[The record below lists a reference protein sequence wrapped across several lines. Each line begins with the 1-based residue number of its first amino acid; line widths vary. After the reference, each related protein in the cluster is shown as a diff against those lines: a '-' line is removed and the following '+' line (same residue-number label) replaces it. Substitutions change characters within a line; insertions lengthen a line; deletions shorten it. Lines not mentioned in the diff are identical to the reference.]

1 MGSGGLKMMAMTNGP
16 TVRAERTQDEMIL
29 RLPNPNRFLR
39 AFLPE
44 EAVKHLLA
52 AQREQLL
59 AVRAIIDAAVARIEA
74 AEQEDAAFT
83 QRRTEI
89 TVE

>member
-1 MGSGGLKMMAMTNGP
+1 MMAMTNGP
-16 TVRAERTQDEMIL
+16 TVRAERTQDDMIL

-59 AVRAIIDAAVARIEA
+59 AVRAMIDAAVARIEA

>member
-1 MGSGGLKMMAMTNGP
+1 MMMATTNGP
-16 TVRAERTQDEMIL
+16 TVRAERTHDEMIL
-29 RLPNPNRFLR
+29 HLPNPNRFLR

-44 EAVKHLLA
+44 EAVKHLRA

-59 AVRAIIDAAVARIEA
+59 AVRAMIDAAVAKIEA
-74 AEQEDAAFT
+74 AEAEDAGVT

>member
-39 AFLPE
+39 AFLPD

>member
-1 MGSGGLKMMAMTNGP
+1 MMAMTNDP
-16 TVRAERTQDEMIL
+16 TVRAERTQDDMIL

-59 AVRAIIDAAVARIEA
+59 AVRAMIDAAVARIEA

>member
-1 MGSGGLKMMAMTNGP
+1 MMMATNNGP
-16 TVRAERTQDEMIL
+16 TVRAERTQDEMIVH
-29 RLPNPNRFLR
+29 LPNPNRVLR

-44 EAVKHLLA
+44 AAVKHLLA

-59 AVRAIIDAAVARIEA
+59 AVRAMIDAAVAKIEA
-74 AEQEDAAFT
+74 AEAEDVPST

>member
-1 MGSGGLKMMAMTNGP
+1 MMAMTNGP

>member
-16 TVRAERTQDEMIL
+16 TVRAERTQDDMIL

-59 AVRAIIDAAVARIEA
+59 AVRAMIDAAVARIEA

>member
-1 MGSGGLKMMAMTNGP
+1 MMATNNGP

-29 RLPNPNRFLR
+29 RLPNPNRVLR

-59 AVRAIIDAAVARIEA
+59 ALRAVIDAAVAKLEA
-74 AEQEDAAFT
+74 AEHEDAGFA
-83 QRRTEI
+83 QRRTDI

>member
-1 MGSGGLKMMAMTNGP
+1 MMATTNGSS
-16 TVRAERTQDEMIL
+16 VRVERKQDDLIL
-29 RLPNPNRFLR
+29 RLPNPSRFLR

-59 AVRAIIDAAVARIEA
+59 AMRAMIDAAVAKIEA
-74 AEQEDAAFT
+74 AEQDDAAQN

>member
-1 MGSGGLKMMAMTNGP
+1 MMATTNGP
-16 TVRAERTQDEMIL
+16 SVRAERTQDELIL

-39 AFLPE
+39 AFLPD
-44 EAVKHLLA
+44 EAVRHLMA

-59 AVRAIIDAAVARIEA
+59 ALRAMIDAAVARIEA
-74 AEQEDAAFT
+74 AEQEDAALT
-83 QRRTEI
+83 PRRTEI

>member
-1 MGSGGLKMMAMTNGP
+1 MMAMTNGP
-16 TVRAERTQDEMIL
+16 TVRAERTQDDMIL

>member
-1 MGSGGLKMMAMTNGP
+1 MMATTNSSS
-16 TVRAERTQDEMIL
+16 VRVERKQDELIL
-29 RLPNPNRFLR
+29 RLPHPSRFLR

-59 AVRAIIDAAVARIEA
+59 AVRAMIDAAVAKIEA
-74 AEQEDAAFT
+74 AEREEAVYNR
-83 QRRTEI
+83 RRTEI

>member
-1 MGSGGLKMMAMTNGP
+1 MMAMTNGP

-83 QRRTEI
+83 PRRTEI

>member
-1 MGSGGLKMMAMTNGP
+1 MMAMTNGP

-29 RLPNPNRFLR
+29 RLPNPNLFLR

>member
-1 MGSGGLKMMAMTNGP
+1 MMATTNGP
-16 TVRAERTQDEMIL
+16 TVRAERTQDEMIVH
-29 RLPNPNRFLR
+29 LPNPNRVLR

-44 EAVKHLLA
+44 AAVKHLLA
-52 AQREQLL
+52 AQREQMP
-59 AVRAIIDAAVARIEA
+59 AVQAMPDAAVAKIETA
-74 AEQEDAAFT
+74 KDEEVPHT

>member
-1 MGSGGLKMMAMTNGP
+1 MMAMTNGP
-16 TVRAERTQDEMIL
+16 TVRAERTQDDLIL

-39 AFLPE
+39 AFLPD

-59 AVRAIIDAAVARIEA
+59 AVRAMIDAAVARIEA

>member
-1 MGSGGLKMMAMTNGP
+1 MMATTNGP

-59 AVRAIIDAAVARIEA
+59 AVRAMIDAAVARIEA
-74 AEQEDAAFT
+74 AEQQDAALG

>member
-1 MGSGGLKMMAMTNGP
+1 MMAMTNGP

-59 AVRAIIDAAVARIEA
+59 AVRAMIDAAVARIEA

>member
-1 MGSGGLKMMAMTNGP
+1 MMATTNGP

-39 AFLPE
+39 AFLPD

-59 AVRAIIDAAVARIEA
+59 AVRAMIDAVVARIEA

>member
-1 MGSGGLKMMAMTNGP
+1 MSTDTSTAP
-16 TVRAERTQDEMIL
+16 TYGVRAERTQDEVVV
-29 RLPNPNRFLR
+29 RLPSPNRLLR

-44 EAVKHLLA
+44 EAIKHLYA

-59 AVRAIIDAAVARIEA
+59 ALRSMIDAAITRIED
-74 AEQEDAAFT
+74 AEREGGNLGP
-83 QRRTEI
+83 RRTEI

>member
-1 MGSGGLKMMAMTNGP
+1 MMAMTNGP

-44 EAVKHLLA
+44 AAVKHLLA

-59 AVRAIIDAAVARIEA
+59 AVRAMIDAAVARIEA

>member
-1 MGSGGLKMMAMTNGP
+1 MANDSGA
-16 TVRAERTQDEMIL
+16 TVRAERTQDEVIL
-29 RLPNPNRFLR
+29 RLPTPNRFLR

-44 EAVKHLLA
+44 EAVKHVYA

-59 AVRAIIDAAVARIEA
+59 ALRCMLDAAITRIEQ
-74 AEQEDAAFT
+74 AEQEGASLGP
-83 QRRTEI
+83 RRTEI

>member
-1 MGSGGLKMMAMTNGP
+1 M
-16 TVRAERTQDEMIL
+16 
-29 RLPNPNRFLR
+29 
-39 AFLPE
+39 
-44 EAVKHLLA
+44 
-52 AQREQLL
+52 
-59 AVRAIIDAAVARIEA
+59 IDAAVARIEA